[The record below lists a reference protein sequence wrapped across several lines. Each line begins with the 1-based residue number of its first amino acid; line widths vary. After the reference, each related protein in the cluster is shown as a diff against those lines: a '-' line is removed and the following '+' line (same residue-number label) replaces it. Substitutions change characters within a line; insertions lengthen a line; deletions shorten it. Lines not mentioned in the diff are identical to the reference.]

1 MDDGGRGIWREVSL
15 QDAGEEGPSSLG
27 LERAAAGYRQGLRV
41 GGRAVPG
48 GRSYGTPASCTAAL
62 ESNWNPL
69 LQLPHPCPL
78 SDIVFLPFFSPISL
92 HFSRYCMSAA
102 AKILL
107 LQHILPGSKKKLQV
121 YCQHSVIF
129 IYTCPF
135 CSVLLNNTFGSYSIL
150 TGE

>member
-1 MDDGGRGIWREVSL
+1 MM
-15 QDAGEEGPSSLG
+15 EEG
-27 LERAAAGYRQGLRV
+27 GYEGRFPFRMQGKRVPHLWGLREQWWV
-41 GGRAVPG
+41 MDRVSGWEAGLLPG

-69 LQLPHPCPL
+69 LQLPHLCPL
-78 SDIVFLPFFSPISL
+78 SDVVFLPFFSPISL

-107 LQHILPGSKKKLQV
+107 LQHILPGGKEKLQV
-121 YCQHSVIF
+121 YCQHSVVF
-129 IYTCPF
+129 IYICPF